1 MEMNFCRRCGT
12 SLTLTQGHVYT
23 CQNGHTIFKNASPAS
38 CLWIVDDKNGV
49 LVAER
54 AINPGKGKLDAPGGF
69 NDGAET
75 FEAGIARELE
85 EEIGLSPASYT
96 TPQFL
101 LSQLDPYD
109 YQGENVDV
117 LGVVFWAQLV
127 GNPVITPKD
136 DVAKAYFTAIDNINP
151 DDIYFDAVREG
162 FLRLKEMLKTAE

>member
-1 MEMNFCRRCGT
+1 MNFCRRCSS
-12 SLTLTQGHVYT
+12 SLTLIQGHVYS
-23 CQNGHTIFKNASPAS
+23 CPNGHTIFKNASPAS
-38 CLWIVDDKNGV
+38 CLWIVNNKDKV
-49 LVAER
+49 LIVER

-85 EEIGLSPASYT
+85 EEVGLSTENYT

-101 LSQLDPYD
+101 LSQLDQYD
-109 YQGENVDV
+109 YQGEKVDV
-117 LGVVFWAQLV
+117 LGVVFWAQLI
-127 GNPVITPKD
+127 GDPIITPKD
-136 DVAKAYFTAIDNINP
+136 DVAKAYFMDIDNINP